1 MVSLIANQ
9 IIMGQ
14 AEPIPRRYTIA
25 EYQALEERSEIRH
38 QYYKG
43 EVFAMAGGTLN
54 HSSLILRCATQ
65 LMAATESRG
74 CRVFAESVQL
84 MVANGEYFT
93 YPDVMVTCHP
103 ADVEAA
109 RVVQH
114 PVLLIEVLSDSTA
127 EHDRLWKLFRY
138 QNLPSLRHYLLV
150 SQQYQGIEWYR
161 RTESGEWTQ
170 SVQVAPDGQIDL
182 PELGCFLLV
191 SAIYGSLK
199 IPLVSDNKP
208 RGIAS

>member
-1 MVSLIANQ
+1 
-9 IIMGQ
+9 MGQ
-14 AEPIPRRYTIA
+14 TEAPSFRYSVA
-25 EYQALEERSEIRH
+25 EYQALEECSEVRH
-38 QYYKG
+38 QYYLG

-54 HSSLILRCATQ
+54 HSSLILRCAAQ
-65 LMAATESRG
+65 LMAATEARG

-84 MVANGEYFT
+84 MVAEEEYFT

-103 ADVEAA
+103 ADVEAV

-161 RTESGEWTQ
+161 RTEGGEWNQ
-170 SVQVAPDGQIDL
+170 SVQVAPDGRIDL
-182 PELGCFLLV
+182 PELGCVLRV
-191 SAIYGSLK
+191 ADIYGSLK

-208 RGIAS
+208 TGAASSQS

>member
-1 MVSLIANQ
+1 MA
-9 IIMGQ
+9 Q
-14 AEPIPRRYTIA
+14 AESGARRYTVA
-25 EYQALEERSEIRH
+25 EYMALEERSEIRH
-38 QYYKG
+38 QYFKG

-54 HSSLILRCATQ
+54 HSSLILRCAAQ
-65 LMAATESRG
+65 LMAAAEPRG

-84 MVANGEYFT
+84 RVAEGEYYT
-93 YPDVMVTCHP
+93 YPDVIVTCHP
-103 ADVEAA
+103 EDVDAA

-161 RTESGEWTQ
+161 RAEGGEWQQT
-170 SVQVAPDGQIDL
+170 VQVAPEGKIEL
-182 PELGCFLLV
+182 PELGCTLRV
-191 SAIYGSLK
+191 QEIYGALK

-208 RGIAS
+208 A